1 MEGKLSEKGM
11 DQLEKWIGTGP
22 KIFTLRYAITRD
34 GCDATVFHQ
43 KCDNQGPTV
52 TVLYNQHGSVYGGY
66 TSVSWRSANGIYV
79 RDDKAFLYQLR
90 YNGSDRQN
98 IFHVKIPG
106 QAVTHNSSYAPVF
119 YDDLLTFNAKINK
132 FGSVF
137 PLNGSMSTFGT
148 TYNNNGV
155 SNDQVNNG
163 SMDVTELEVYSVADG
178 QRRKTLQEGNTPW
191 RKTKDWNEKFL
202 DELKEEIVTFKP
214 VQDLQISEARILML
228 GPVGAG
234 KSSFYNTID
243 SIYRGRITQ
252 RACSGSAEQ
261 SLSTAYIPYMVKVR
275 SGSSLNFRLC
285 DTRGLEESMG
295 IDVLE
300 CNYLLDGNVPAYY
313 EFNPTSPISPKSPGF
328 KSDPSTNDIVHCAV
342 FVLDSTTLEV
352 LSSKVVEKMKGLRE
366 LMNQKRIPQIILLTK
381 IDKLCKE
388 VEKNVSFVYHS
399 PTVKQAVEKASQ
411 ILGLPRANILP
422 VKNYE
427 NEAELDDNVD
437 ILALLALRKML
448 HFTEDFMHNLID
460 KRNDVQVEM
469 KKMKLEN

>member
-1 MEGKLSEKGM
+1 MTEGKLSEKDM

-34 GCDATVFHQ
+34 GCDPTVFHK

-52 TVLYNQHGSVYGGY
+52 TVLYNQQGSVYGGY
-66 TSVSWRSANGIYV
+66 TSVSWQSMSGIYV

-98 IFHVKIPG
+98 IFHVKIPDR
-106 QAVTHNSSYAPVF
+106 AVIHSSSCAPIFGSSY
-119 YDDLLTFNAKINK
+119 DLQTFNVKINK
-132 FGSVF
+132 SGTVF
-137 PLNGSMSTFGT
+137 PLNGTMGSFGT
-148 TYNNNGV
+148 VYNNNGV
-155 SNDQVNNG
+155 RPDRVNNG

-178 QRRKTLQEGNTPW
+178 QRRKTLQEEKTPW
-191 RKTKDWNEKFL
+191 RKTKDWNEKYL

-261 SLSTAYIPYMVKVR
+261 SLSTA
-275 SGSSLNFRLC
+275 
-285 DTRGLEESMG
+285 
-295 IDVLE
+295 
-300 CNYLLDGNVPAYY
+300 
-313 EFNPTSPISPKSPGF
+313 FNPTSPISPASPGF

-352 LSSKVVEKMKGLRE
+352 LSSKVVEKMKGLRG

-388 VEKNVSFVYHS
+388 VEKNVSCVYHS

-411 ILGLPRANILP
+411 ILGLPRAHVLP

-427 NEAELDDNVD
+427 DEAELDDNID

-469 KKMKLEN
+469 KKLKLEN